1 MIRETTV
8 TDLEALNLL
17 WMIPAALVLL
27 VVAIPL
33 ALAVYAGLHWSRYD
47 DKEMYLHG

>member
-1 MIRETTV
+1 M
-8 TDLEALNLL
+8 TDLEALKAL

-27 VVAIPL
+27 VVVIPL
-33 ALAVYAGLHWSRYD
+33 GLAVYAGLHLSRYD